1 MNVRE
6 HLWFPEH
13 WLGATA
19 LNAYLARQKRLFG
32 IRQSLL
38 AKGEWHGLFFF
49 FLWVRHQGPGQRKD
63 DQTKDT

>member
-49 FLWVRHQGPGQRKD
+49 FVG
-63 DQTKDT
+63 